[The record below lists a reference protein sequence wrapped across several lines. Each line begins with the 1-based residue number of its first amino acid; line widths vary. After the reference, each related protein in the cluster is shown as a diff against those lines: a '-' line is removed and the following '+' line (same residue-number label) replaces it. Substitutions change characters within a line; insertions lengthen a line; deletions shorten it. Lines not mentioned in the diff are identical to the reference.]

1 MSKLPR
7 GLLNAYGL
15 PPLTS
20 RMIPAR
26 AGFTC
31 PPPCRPSRASDHPR
45 SRGVYTGFGRVGE
58 QPSGS
63 SPLARG
69 LRDGDGDS
77 VRLQG
82 IIPARAGFTTGARPA
97 RWLAADHPRSRGV
110 YRMSAPSPS
119 LTPGSSPLARGL
131 RQNPG
136 PRALA
141 QRIIPARAGFTPW
154 AAFLARLTTGSSPLA
169 RGLRVPVH
177 DELCRVGIIPAR
189 AGFTAPLR
197 PSYRTS
203 PDHPRSRG
211 VYAIFSFRAHK
222 NEGSSPL
229 ARGLRLPRPTR
240 GGRYGIIPA
249 RAGFTPLSN
258 CVLNEL
264 EGSSPL
270 ARGLRDGGREHAA
283 ARRIIPARAGF
294 TSPPNRQVH
303 RRTDHPRS
311 RGVYSPSSWRMPRR
325 VGSSPL
331 ARGLHIVRVANLTVI
346 RIIPARAGF
355 TFRTLR

>member
-1 MSKLPR
+1 MR
-7 GLLNAYGL
+7 I
-15 PPLTS
+15 
-20 RMIPAR
+20 IPAR

-169 RGLRVPVH
+169 RGLLGDVDVEH
-177 DELCRVGIIPAR
+177 
-189 AGFTAPLR
+189 
-197 PSYRTS
+197 
-203 PDHPRSRG
+203 G
-211 VYAIFSFRAHK
+211 V
-222 NEGSSPL
+222 L
-229 ARGLRLPRPTR
+229 
-240 GGRYGIIPA
+240 GIIPA
-249 RAGFTPLSN
+249 RAGFTPSSPSEPTRTRDHPRSRGVYACPALPAAGDT
-258 CVLNEL
+258 
-264 EGSSPL
+264 GSSPL